1 MVDGK
6 VSTTDRKWR
15 RSKVG
20 VPKVVFRAPLDVKR
34 FDFGVGRV
42 VAGNLGFNGGRGG
55 HDAGCRENL
64 LKERLETI
72 LVDVVMGEGFAD
84 TSASE
89 LVEAIF
95 IKSDPAFAR
104 GGGGRVV

>member
-42 VAGNLGFNGGRGG
+42 VAGNLGFNGG
-55 HDAGCRENL
+55 
-64 LKERLETI
+64 
-72 LVDVVMGEGFAD
+72 
-84 TSASE
+84 
-89 LVEAIF
+89 
-95 IKSDPAFAR
+95 
-104 GGGGRVV
+104 